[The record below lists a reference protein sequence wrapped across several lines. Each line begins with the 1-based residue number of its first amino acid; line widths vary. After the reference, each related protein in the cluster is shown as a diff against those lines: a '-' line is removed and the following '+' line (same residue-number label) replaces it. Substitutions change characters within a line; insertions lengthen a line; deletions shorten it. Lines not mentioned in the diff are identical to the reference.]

1 MFSDGDL
8 ITKIV
13 YKRVLY
19 EIKYEKIRYVF
30 KTIMYAG
37 RTLPHGYGIR
47 LESWQ
52 PKLFGNRFC
61 WRVSCD
67 AACGRIYHS
76 AMIIIF
82 ENNKYVQKS

>member
-13 YKRVLY
+13 YGILY

-30 KTIMYAG
+30 KTIMYAE
-37 RTLPHGYGIR
+37 RTLSHGYGIR

-52 PKLFGNRFC
+52 PKLFGNSFC
-61 WRVSCD
+61 
-67 AACGRIYHS
+67 
-76 AMIIIF
+76 
-82 ENNKYVQKS
+82 